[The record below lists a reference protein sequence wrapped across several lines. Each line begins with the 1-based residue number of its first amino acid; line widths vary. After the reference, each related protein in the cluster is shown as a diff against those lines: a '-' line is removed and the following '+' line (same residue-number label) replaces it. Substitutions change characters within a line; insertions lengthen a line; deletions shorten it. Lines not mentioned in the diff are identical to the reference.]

1 MARTKD
7 KTIEEALRSVYIN
20 PLTDFGFKK
29 LFRKQAPRK
38 KNWDFNL
45 KAVYVVS
52 ILNFITFKE
61 KTAKKNVIERVYL
74 YREKGKTLFS
84 EKLKFIFIELPK
96 FKKKLSDLQ
105 NNTDVWLYLLKN
117 TFYLKSC
124 PPEITGKIFKLFLE
138 YAEIKYLTQKEMET
152 YKKSLENNFYVR
164 DIANCARMEG
174 IEEGLKEGRME
185 RELQIAKKLLINGS
199 SIERVVL
206 LMELSREKVMELSSQ
221 LPK

>member
-1 MARTKD
+1 MEKRKD
-7 KTIEEALRSVYIN
+7 KTLVEQSLQTVEDDFPSVYIN
-20 PLTDFGFKK
+20 PLTDFGLKK

-61 KTAKKNVIERVYL
+61 KTAKKNVIQRVYL

-105 NNTDVWLYLLKN
+105 NNTDIWLYLLKN

-124 PPEITGKIFKLFLE
+124 PPENGRTNGKRPPNSYKIT
-138 YAEIKYLTQKEMET
+138 A
-152 YKKSLENNFYVR
+152 
-164 DIANCARMEG
+164 
-174 IEEGLKEGRME
+174 
-185 RELQIAKKLLINGS
+185 
-199 SIERVVL
+199 
-206 LMELSREKVMELSSQ
+206 
-221 LPK
+221 